1 MLAPDTARPPE
12 PPGALAVV
20 CPLHGPDL
28 REPPEGPYLWARVQ
42 SASGQGVD
50 LLVSRPFRPGQRSG
64 VQVRPAA
71 EPDHAVRL
79 ARVAG
84 VEAVRPGAWL
94 VRCEFVA

>member
-1 MLAPDTARPPE
+1 MLAPDTDSPPE
-12 PPGALAVV
+12 PPGPLAVV

-28 REPPEGPYLWARVQ
+28 REPPGGPYLWARVQ
-42 SASGQGVD
+42 FASDQGVD
-50 LLVSRPFRPGQRSG
+50 LLISCPFPPGQRLG

-71 EPDHAVRL
+71 EPDDAVRL

-94 VRCEFVA
+94 VRCEFVG